1 MKDRL
6 RPRHPTAARPPSERF
21 CRPRWE
27 PPTFCVPPP
36 CGFGISTARTGGGKY
51 VPDDIRF
58 QILYRLFFRSAS
70 KSSIDCPSTPA
81 APLFALTRLYAS
93 QTSPFE
99 ISNDLTFGS
108 DLLTRSPPGT
118 APGCSRKQTTDEP
131 APSLPSHYRSFSTTT
146 SRSASVSASVLNVS
160 QFLLL
165 DALPLATRPSQ
176 AQVAVSAHAF
186 PRSMQ

>member
-1 MKDRL
+1 MASVRG
-6 RPRHPTAARPPSERF
+6 SS
-21 CRPRWE
+21 CRATTVWAILSATVGIPNIL
-27 PPTFCVPPP
+27 VPPP

-51 VPDDIRF
+51 VPEDIRF

-70 KSSIDCPSTPA
+70 KSSMDCPSTPA
-81 APLFALTRLYAS
+81 APFFALTRLYAS

-118 APGCSRKQTTDEP
+118 TPGCSRKQTTDEP

-146 SRSASVSASVLNVS
+146 SRSASVSASVLNAS

-165 DALPLATRPSQ
+165 DALPLATRHLPRP
-176 AQVAVSAHAF
+176 QVAVSAHAF
-186 PRSMQ
+186 PRSM